1 MTFHCNTVDATVADT
16 DLDFFWHMMGSMHDR
31 VGYSTLE
38 EAHEE
43 EVDDACAAFMCGN
56 EL

>member
-1 MTFHCNTVDATVADT
+1 MDSIADTVAAT
-16 DLDFFWHMMGSMHDR
+16 DLEFFWHMMGNL
-31 VGYSTLE
+31 GPLNITLE

-43 EVDDACAAFMCGN
+43 AVDDACAAFMAGQ

>member
-1 MTFHCNTVDATVADT
+1 MDSIADTVAAT
-16 DLDFFWHMMGSMHDR
+16 DVDFFWHMMGSMNGR
-31 VGYSTLE
+31 YGFSMLE

-43 EVDDACAAFMCGN
+43 EVDDACAAFMAGQ